1 MRTILSTVGT
11 SLLKARDKT
20 LPDLVELLFFLNSTD
35 PRKACAETNALSR
48 LLKDGDRLIFLHSET
63 EEGKLCAQALSLHY
77 ERQGYE
83 TAFAVIPHL
92 SYRETHFRLQ
102 GLRSLVGKLVECI
115 RNERARGQEVL
126 INATGGFKAE
136 GAYATLVGLLFDVP
150 VYYIHE
156 VFQEIIKMPAI
167 PIDWDYSLLA
177 EHEEFFHFLRQDL
190 RSRYELEKKLSTVPQ
205 KIRSLLEEEE
215 NFVMLSPAG
224 EAFFQAYLA
233 RVDQVA
239 SLPVEFSPEAWR
251 SFEQADG
258 TVQERL
264 RNILRKLRLKEVRQR
279 CAKVIGDLPC
289 FIYPQGHQSERVL
302 FCEHG
307 NGIRVCAI
315 VSHSDKS
322 YEALLR
328 RGMSC
333 GSARRFVP
341 FPG

>member
-20 LPDLVELLFFLNSTD
+20 LPNLVELLFVLNSTD
-35 PRKACAETNALSR
+35 PRKACAETNALSH

-63 EEGKLCAQALSLHY
+63 EEGKLCAQALKTHY
-77 ERQGYE
+77 ERKGYE
-83 TAFAVIPHL
+83 ATFDVIPHL
-92 SYRETHFRLQ
+92 SYRETHFRSQ

-115 RNERARGQEVL
+115 RNERAQGREVL

-156 VFQEIIKMPAI
+156 VFQEIVRMPAI

-177 EHEEFFHFLRQDL
+177 EYEEFFRFLHQDL
-190 RSRYELEKKLSTVPQ
+190 RSRYELEKKLSALPQ

-233 RVDQVA
+233 KVDQVA

-251 SFEQADG
+251 SFERADG
-258 TVQERL
+258 TVQERV
-264 RNILRKLRLKEVRQR
+264 RNLLRKLKLKEVRQN
-279 CAKVIGDLPC
+279 CAKALRNLSC
-289 FIYPQGHQSERVL
+289 FVYPQGHQSERVL

-307 NGIRVCAI
+307 NRIRVCAI

-322 YEALLR
+322 YEALLE
-328 RGMSC
+328 RGISC
-333 GSARRFVP
+333 ENARSFLP